1 MSTTAKNQVAFLK
14 WLNHEH
20 PAIYRKTMR
29 SLPTDVRL
37 KGLGSLGW
45 INFLVQA
52 VATVGSAV
60 LGKKQV
66 DKQVALQK
74 KALALSD
81 AQAAAD
87 RTQAA
92 QLELLEVNTKRAQA
106 GLPPVDLSGKVVNTG
121 PLPTPSALVPYG
133 GATTAKATLIPGVP
147 NVVTYVGGGIL
158 ALLALR
164 MAKVI

>member
-1 MSTTAKNQVAFLK
+1 MSTTANQVAYLK
-14 WLNHEH
+14 WLASAH

-37 KGLGSLGW
+37 KGLGELGW

-52 VATVGSAV
+52 IATVGSAV
-60 LGKKQV
+60 IGKKQV
-66 DKQVALQK
+66 DKQVSVQK

-106 GLPPVDLSGKVVNTG
+106 GLGPVDLTGKLLNTAG
-121 PLPTPSALVPYG
+121 LPTPSALVPYG
-133 GATTAKATLIPGVP
+133 GKTTTATLIPGVP
-147 NVVTYVGGGIL
+147 NLVTYAGGAVL
-158 ALLALR
+158 VLLALR